1 MRSMRVLIAEDD
13 TAVAHGLREQ
23 LESVGHTAL
32 GVARTGA
39 EAVRLSRELRPD
51 AVVMDIKMPE
61 LDGLEATRQVL
72 ERTPTAVVILTGH
85 LQPELIE
92 RATEA
97 GAMAY
102 LVKPVETQELEAAL
116 QVARQRFDEAQELR
130 GEVANLQE
138 AMRARKLVERAK
150 GIIMARL
157 NLTEAEAFRRLQKHA
172 RDQNRK
178 LGDVARSIVDADQMM

>member
-1 MRSMRVLIAEDD
+1 
-13 TAVAHGLREQ
+13 

>member
-13 TAVAHGLREQ
+13 TAVAHSLREQ

-51 AVVMDIKMPE
+51 VVVMDIKMPE

-85 LQPELIE
+85 PQSELIE

-138 AMRARKLVERAK
+138 AMRVRKLVERAK

>member
-92 RATEA
+92 RATQA

>member
-1 MRSMRVLIAEDD
+1 
-13 TAVAHGLREQ
+13 
-23 LESVGHTAL
+23 
-32 GVARTGA
+32 
-39 EAVRLSRELRPD
+39 
-51 AVVMDIKMPE
+51 
-61 LDGLEATRQVL
+61 
-72 ERTPTAVVILTGH
+72 
-85 LQPELIE
+85 
-92 RATEA
+92 
-97 GAMAY
+97 MAY